1 MGRPISIPAEKK
13 TRTALSV
20 IGDDMPIAEAAQ
32 REKISEQSIGRWK
45 VDFLEASK
53 PALVAG
59 RSDPSTREEQLELRR
74 GI

>member
-1 MGRPISIPAEKK
+1 
-13 TRTALSV
+13 
-20 IGDDMPIAEAAQ
+20 MPIAEAAQ